1 MERCLKKSVN
11 IWWSVERRG
20 DCLVSATEKNDGI
33 QIMGA
38 YLYVEI
44 HTFRVVRAEIKQ
56 NGNIYKVTDLKG
68 IEAYISGKKIFK
80 NVLLGSEFEKYTPL
94 FIQCISALVQGET
107 YVYRE
112 RGYKTKEEY
121 NHYWDKLEDNG
132 CRMYSKKLSH
142 MRKNDLQWMDYV
154 PNRFNKSKLFIREKF
169 YEMCTEENTS
179 GVWAHLSD
187 TYHEMKIYLKLTK
200 EKNISEMEIEM
211 LRVPGK
217 ACYTN
222 EENSNLLIGE
232 NICELTKTKVIDLLG
247 RSAGCY
253 HIVEMFLDLQDMIC
267 G

>member
-1 MERCLKKSVN
+1 MERGLKKGVK
-11 IWWSVERRG
+11 IRWSVERRG
-20 DCLVSATEKNDGI
+20 DCLLSATEKNDGI
-33 QIMGA
+33 HMIGA

-44 HTFRVVRAEIKQ
+44 HTFKILRAEIKQ
-56 NGNIYKVTDLKG
+56 NGNIYKVTELKG
-68 IEAYISGKKIFK
+68 IEAYISGKKILK
-80 NVLLGSEFEKYTPL
+80 KALSESEFEKYTPL

-121 NHYWDKLEDNG
+121 NRYWDKLEDNG
-132 CRMYSKKLSH
+132 CRMYSKKMSH

-154 PNRFNKSKLFIREKF
+154 PDRFNKTKLFIREKF
-169 YEMCTEENTS
+169 YEMRTEENAS
-179 GVWAHLSD
+179 GVFAHLSD
-187 TYHEMKIYLKLTK
+187 TYHEMKIHLKLTK
-200 EKNISEMEIEM
+200 EKEIGEMEIEM

-222 EENSNLLIGE
+222 KENSKLLIGE
-232 NICELTKTKVIDLLG
+232 NICNLSKTKVIDLLG
-247 RSAGCY
+247 RSTGCY